1 MDRVAIGSLKP
12 RAISG
17 NRPCSINT
25 PALKGAK
32 KNPTFRGWIPPSGAR
47 GYPCVAQHHPHG
59 FLSTSTA
66 KTGFKAISSEHH
78 RNMST
83 MFPVRICTLG
93 LSAQPA
99 ENLSSRTTIHSS
111 LPFCPRPSSV
121 RTLLLHAIGT
131 RTRCTTDVCRNGLE
145 SCPFWPT
152 GLKIFIHCL
161 FFWNARERL
170 LVLQGPEKVEVCNF
184 AQALL

>member
-1 MDRVAIGSLKP
+1 MEVSSLALFPAIVHVPLTPLLLRELRKTPLSVDGSHHQGP
-12 RAISG
+12 GAI
-17 NRPCSINT
+17 
-25 PALKGAK
+25 
-32 KNPTFRGWIPPSGAR
+32 
-47 GYPCVAQHHPHG
+47 CVAQHHPHG

-83 MFPVRICTLG
+83 MFPVRICTFG